1 MMKQQANLFLVIVLL
16 TLGSCAKNKS
26 FMENTPISVIFDTD
40 MGNDIDDALALD
52 MLFKYKDE
60 GKINLLGIMV
70 NKDYRYAPEY
80 IDIMSTWYGY
90 PQIPI
95 GIFKQG
101 ETLSLSG
108 NNYTKMISEMQTNG
122 QALFKR
128 TITDYESLPKASIL
142 YRKLLSEQPDNSVT
156 IISVGFSTNLALLL
170 DTQADEYSSLTGAEL
185 VAAKVKLL
193 SVMGGSFTEEP
204 YVEYNIENDKD
215 AARKVFAAWA
225 SPIVVSPFELGNS
238 IHYPAH
244 SIENDFQWAE
254 YHPMIEGYKLY
265 DKMPYDRATWDLTS
279 VLYAC
284 EPDSLFFNQS
294 PAGTIT
300 VDDAGHTLFQPTEN
314 GKHIYLTVTQE
325 QRNAIKDYFVR
336 LITMKPMAVS
346 NSAGQE

>member
-1 MMKQQANLFLVIVLL
+1 MKQQANLFLVMALL
-16 TLGSCAKNKS
+16 LLGSCAKNKQLQ
-26 FMENTPISVIFDTD
+26 ENIPISVIFDTD

-52 MLFKYKDE
+52 MLFKYIDE
-60 GKINLLGIMV
+60 GRINLLGIMI

-80 IDIMSTWYGY
+80 TNIMSTWYGY

-101 ETLSLSG
+101 ETLSLNG
-108 NNYTKMISEMQTNG
+108 NNYTKMVAEMQTEG
-122 QALFKR
+122 RPLFKQ
-128 TITDYESLPKASIL
+128 TITDYESLPNASTL
-142 YRKLLSEQPDNSVT
+142 YRKLLSEQPNSSVT

-170 DTQADEYSSLTGAEL
+170 DTQADEYSSLTGVEL

-193 SVMGGSFTEEP
+193 SVMAGSFTEEP

-215 AARKVFAAWA
+215 AARKVFAAWP
-225 SPIVVSPFELGNS
+225 SHIVVSPFELGNS

-254 YHPMIEGYKLY
+254 HHPMVEGYKFY

-279 VLYAC
+279 VLYVC

-294 PAGTIT
+294 SAGTIT
-300 VDDAGHTLFQPTEN
+300 VDEAGHTLFQPTEN
-314 GKHIYLTVTQE
+314 GKHTYLTSTPE
-325 QRNAIKDYFVR
+325 QRIAIKDYFVR
-336 LITMKPMAVS
+336 LIAKQPMAIC
-346 NSAGQE
+346 NSISKE